1 LARLLL
7 LTIVLIA
14 YASLYPWH
22 FRAYDYANS
31 PLWVLWHSWPV
42 RLNRFEAKDIAVN
55 ILVYLPLG
63 FFAFAAFAAI
73 WRTWVAAVAALLA
86 AIALSLS
93 MELAQLFVVGRIASA
108 LDVAVNTLGAAAGI
122 VAGWIW
128 RTHHRA
134 SESPMRAD
142 VVFVIACWALYQ
154 LFPFFPH
161 RSGPRLIAASPNVD
175 AILYFVALLALVP
188 LIDALGGDTRRRRLT
203 LAALAILVP
212 LKMLHIHAKSDYRR
226 AGRNGCGVRNGFA
239 ASGSSSCG
247 GGRPRN
253 RHRGPGARAIR
264 VSG

>member
-1 LARLLL
+1 M
-7 LTIVLIA
+7 LIA